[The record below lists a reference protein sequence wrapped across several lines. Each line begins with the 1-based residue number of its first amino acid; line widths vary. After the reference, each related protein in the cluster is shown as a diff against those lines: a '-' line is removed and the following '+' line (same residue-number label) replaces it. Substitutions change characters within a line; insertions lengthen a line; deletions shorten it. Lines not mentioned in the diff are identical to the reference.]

1 MVAWCLFDRVNGVWV
16 TPWHLYDYQRTLYC
30 HQHFSW
36 QEASWEARA
45 RARGRRQLPFW
56 PPPLSGAIH
65 ATKNCLYT
73 AFINMF
79 ELSLQ
84 ALNVDSQ
91 RGTPVSR
98 ESLQSIVVP
107 QYTDPQT
114 RTELDA
120 ICKRYSLPPFSAGPC
135 LAPGTITTAAPLQ
148 HHSNCI

>member
-1 MVAWCLFDRVNGVWV
+1 
-16 TPWHLYDYQRTLYC
+16 
-30 HQHFSW
+30 
-36 QEASWEARA
+36 
-45 RARGRRQLPFW
+45 
-56 PPPLSGAIH
+56 
-65 ATKNCLYT
+65 
-73 AFINMF
+73 MF
-79 ELSLQ
+79 VLSLQ

-120 ICKRYSLPPFSAGPC
+120 ICKRYCLPPFSAGPY